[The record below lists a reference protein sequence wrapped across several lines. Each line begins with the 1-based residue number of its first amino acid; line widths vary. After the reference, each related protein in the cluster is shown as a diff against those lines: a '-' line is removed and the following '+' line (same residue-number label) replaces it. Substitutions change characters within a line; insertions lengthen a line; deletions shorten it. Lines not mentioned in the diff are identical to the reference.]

1 LLGTFRGP
9 LAAALLWPELALPM
23 VTALMLPGLLSTS
36 VAHAQEPAPAQ
47 QQEQTWTVNY
57 RDTELEEIV
66 RFVAQVTGKTIIVDS
81 KAKGRVQVISS
92 QPLNKDQ
99 LYDLFLSILD
109 VNGFAA
115 VDSGD
120 VVRII
125 PSRDA
130 RSSAAPV
137 VTGTKQRENAEIVT
151 EVIQLK
157 NISAATLIPVLRPL
171 APQQAHMAAYGPS
184 NAIVISDTAAN
195 IARIRSV
202 IERIDKS
209 AVGDTVVVRLEHA
222 SAEEVVRML
231 EQLEKA
237 DPGKA
242 QAEGSNK
249 AAVLVADKR
258 TNSVLIS
265 GDDMQRQRMRA
276 LIAHLDGPMAQS
288 GNVKVYYLQYANAK
302 DLAATLNKVMQNV
315 AQMAPGAQGG
325 TATPAANAGKAT
337 IEADEGTNALI
348 VTANAEVMTSLQ
360 AVIERLDIR
369 RAQVLVE
376 AIIVEMS
383 ADKNRDLG
391 IQWMF
396 ADKNGG
402 FGSSSTNDGLL
413 AKTAAA
419 AFGNTT
425 NNGNNNN
432 NNSNNNNDP
441 RALLGAALAG
451 TNGQVLGVGRLSD
464 DFSFSA
470 VLRALQENI
479 DANILST
486 PSLLTLDNE
495 EASIIVGQ
503 NVPFKTGSYTSTGN
517 ATSVSSPFQTI
528 QRNNVG
534 LTLKVTPHINEGDS
548 LVLEISQEVS
558 SLTGA
563 ASLVDAA
570 DVITNERKIESKVM
584 ADNGQIIVLG
594 GLIKDDVQE
603 SAQKVPLLGDIPVVG
618 RLFRSNSSKK
628 TKTNLMV
635 FLRPVIVREGR
646 ILTGATGEK
655 YRYIR
660 GEQMQIR
667 ERGDDFFNKKDLPL
681 LPEWEEQLR
690 KLQELNDARQSGIIN
705 LQERPAASERPAA
718 ADIPPQAAVP
728 AADVVAP
735 DAAPARNV
743 TPADAAPDV
752 TASTPV
758 ADGAAAGARP

>member
-1 LLGTFRGP
+1 MSKLLRTVRGP
-9 LAAALLWPELALPM
+9 LVAALL
-23 VTALMLPGLLSTS
+23 LPGLSLSGLLLQVS
-36 VAHAQEPAPAQ
+36 PSMAAEA
-47 QQEQTWTVNY
+47 EQTWTVNY
-57 RDTELEEIV
+57 KDTELEEIV
-66 RFVAQVTGKTIIVDS
+66 RFVAQVTGKTIIVDP

-92 QPLNKDQ
+92 QPLNKEQ

-120 VVRII
+120 SVRII

-137 VTGTKQRENAEIVT
+137 VSGNNQRENSEIVT

-171 APQQAHMAAYGPS
+171 APQQAHMAAYAPS
-184 NAIVISDTAAN
+184 NAIVISDAAAN

-209 AVGDTVVVRLEHA
+209 AVGDTVVIKLEHA

-231 EQLEKA
+231 DQLDKS
-237 DPGKA
+237 DPAKA
-242 QAEGSNK
+242 QTEGGK
-249 AAVLVADKR
+249 PMVLVADKR
-258 TNSVLIS
+258 TNSILVS
-265 GDDMQRQRMRA
+265 GDDMQRQRARA

-288 GNVKVYYLQYANAK
+288 GNVKVYYLQYAKAK
-302 DLAATLNKVMQNV
+302 DLAAVLNKVMQNV
-315 AQMAPGAQGG
+315 AQATAGAQAA
-325 TATPAANAGKAT
+325 ATPTGKGKAS

-348 VTANAEVMTSLQ
+348 VTGDAEVMQSLQ

-383 ADKNRDLG
+383 ANKNRDLG

-396 ADKNGG
+396 ANAGG
-402 FGSSSTNDGLL
+402 GYGSSSRADGLL
-413 AKTAAA
+413 AKTSAA
-419 AFGNTT
+419 AFGSTT
-425 NNGNNNN
+425 T
-432 NNSNNNNDP
+432 STDTTSSSSTDP
-441 RALLGAALAG
+441 RAILGAALAG
-451 TNGQVLGVGRLSD
+451 NNGQVLGVGRISNN
-464 DFSFSA
+464 FSFNA
-470 VLRALQENI
+470 VLSALQENI

-495 EASIIVGQ
+495 EASIVVGQ

-563 ASLVDAA
+563 ASQVDAT

-603 SAQKVPLLGDIPVVG
+603 TAQKVPLLGDIPIVG
-618 RLFRSNSSKK
+618 RLFRSNSSQK

-646 ILTGATGEK
+646 TLTGATGEK
-655 YRYIR
+655 YRFIR
-660 GEQMQIR
+660 GEQQESR
-667 ERGDDFFNKKDLPL
+667 QRGDDFFDKKDLPL
-681 LPEWEEQLR
+681 LPEWEEQLKR
-690 KLQELNDARQSGIIN
+690 IEDMEQLKHQK
-705 LQERPAASERPAA
+705 
-718 ADIPPQAAVP
+718 DILSVQPQAAAQPTTAPAVP
-728 AADVVAP
+728 AP
-735 DAAPARNV
+735 QEN
-743 TPADAAPDV
+743 
-752 TASTPV
+752 STSPGE
-758 ADGAAAGARP
+758 ATQ

>member
-1 LLGTFRGP
+1 VSKLLRTFSTPLVAVLLLLRLLRGVLP
-9 LAAALLWPELALPM
+9 VLALAGLFPALLQAPPAI
-23 VTALMLPGLLSTS
+23 A
-36 VAHAQEPAPAQ
+36 AEP
-47 QQEQTWTVNY
+47 EQTWTVNY
-57 RDTELEEIV
+57 KDTELEEIV
-66 RFVAQVTGKTIIVDS
+66 RFVAQVTGKTIIVDP

-92 QPLNKDQ
+92 QPLNKEQ

-115 VDSGD
+115 VDSGSS
-120 VVRII
+120 VRII

-137 VTGTKQRENAEIVT
+137 VSAGKQRENSEIVT

-171 APQQAHMAAYGPS
+171 APQQAHMAAYAPS
-184 NAIVISDTAAN
+184 NAIVISDAAAN

-209 AVGDTVVVRLEHA
+209 AVGDTVVVKLEHA
-222 SAEEVVRML
+222 AAEEVVRML
-231 EQLEKA
+231 DQLEKS
-237 DPGKA
+237 DPAKA
-242 QAEGSNK
+242 QTEGGK
-249 AAVLVADKR
+249 PMVLVADKR
-258 TNSVLIS
+258 TNSILVS
-265 GDDMQRQRMRA
+265 GDDMQRQRART
-276 LIAHLDGPMAQS
+276 LISHLDGPMAQS
-288 GNVKVYYLQYANAK
+288 GNAKVYYLQYAKAK

-315 AQMAPGAQGG
+315 AQMAPGATG
-325 TATPAANAGKAT
+325 AAPAASTKGKAS

-348 VTANAEVMTSLQ
+348 VTADAETMSSLQ

-383 ADKNRDLG
+383 ANKNRDLG

-396 ADKNGG
+396 ANAGG
-402 FGSSSTNDGLL
+402 GYGSSSRNDGLL
-413 AKTAAA
+413 GKTAAA
-419 AFGNTT
+419 AFGGTTTTGGT
-425 NNGNNNN
+425 NNTNT
-432 NNSNNNNDP
+432 DP

-451 TNGQVLGVGRLSD
+451 NNGQIFGVGRVSD
-464 DFSFSA
+464 NFSFNA
-470 VLRALQENI
+470 VLSALQENI

-495 EASIIVGQ
+495 EASIVVGQ

-558 SLTGA
+558 SLSGA
-563 ASLVDAA
+563 ASSVDAS
-570 DVITNERKIESKVM
+570 DLITNERKIESKVM
-584 ADNGQIIVLG
+584 ADNGQVIVLG
-594 GLIKDDVQE
+594 GLIKDDIQE
-603 SAQKVPLLGDIPVVG
+603 SAQKVPLLGDIPVIG

-635 FLRPVIVREGR
+635 FLRPVIIREGR
-646 ILTGATGEK
+646 ILTGATGDK

-660 GEQMQIR
+660 GEQLESQQ
-667 ERGDDFFNKKDLPL
+667 RGDDFFNKKDLPL
-681 LPEWEEQLR
+681 LPEWEEQLKKIDDLQ
-690 KLQELNDARQSGIIN
+690 KLKNAKDTLSVQPR
-705 LQERPAASERPAA
+705 AA
-718 ADIPPQAAVP
+718 ADTAMP
-728 AADVVAP
+728 AP
-735 DAAPARNV
+735 TS
-743 TPADAAPDV
+743 TPATQSAPGEA
-752 TASTPV
+752 TQ
-758 ADGAAAGARP
+758 

>member
-1 LLGTFRGP
+1 MSKLLGTLRGP
-9 LAAALLWPELALPM
+9 LAAALLSSTVL
-23 VTALMLPGLLSTS
+23 GLYAP
-36 VAHAQEPAPAQ
+36 VIAAEP
-47 QQEQTWTVNY
+47 EQTWTVNY
-57 RDTELEEIV
+57 RDNDLEEVV

-81 KAKGRVQVISS
+81 KAKGRVQVLSS

-137 VTGTKQRENAEIVT
+137 VTPGKQRENSEIVT

-157 NISAATLIPVLRPL
+157 NIAAATLIPVLRPL

-195 IARIRSV
+195 IARIRQV

-209 AVGDTVVVRLEHA
+209 AVGDTMVVRLEHA

-231 EQLEKA
+231 DQLEKS

-242 QAEGSNK
+242 QADGNK
-249 AAVLVADKR
+249 PMVVVADKR
-258 TNSVLIS
+258 TNSILVS
-265 GDDMQRQRMRA
+265 GDDMQRQRART

-288 GNVKVYYLQYANAK
+288 GNVKVYYLQYAKAK

-315 AQMAPGAQGG
+315 AQMAPGAAGG
-325 TATPAANAGKAT
+325 TTTAASSGGKAT

-348 VTANAEVMTSLQ
+348 VTAGADVMASLQ

-376 AIIVEMS
+376 AIIVEMQS
-383 ADKNRDLG
+383 NKNRDLG

-396 ADKNGG
+396 ANAGG
-402 FGSSSTNDGLL
+402 GYGSSSRNDGIL
-413 AKTAAA
+413 AKTSAA
-419 AFGNTT
+419 AFGDTT
-425 NNGNNNN
+425 TGSSNNG
-432 NNSNNNNDP
+432 STDP
-441 RALLGAALAG
+441 RAALGAALAT
-451 TNGQVLGVGRLSD
+451 TNGQVFGVGRIGD
-464 DFSFSA
+464 NFSFNA
-470 VLRALQENI
+470 VLSALQENI

-495 EASIIVGQ
+495 EASIVVGQ
-503 NVPFKTGSYTSTGN
+503 NVPFKTGSYTQTGN
-517 ATSVSSPFQTI
+517 SSSVSSPFQTI

-563 ASLVDAA
+563 ASTVDAT

-603 SAQKVPLLGDIPVVG
+603 NAQKVPLLGDIPVMG

-635 FLRPVIVREGR
+635 FLHPVIVREGR

-655 YRYIR
+655 YKYIR
-660 GEQMQIR
+660 SEQMQIR
-667 ERGDDFFNKKDLPL
+667 ERGDDFFNKQDLPL
-681 LPEWEEQLR
+681 LPEWEDQIKKIEELR
-690 KLQELNDARQSGIIN
+690 DLRQSGVI
-705 LQERPAASERPAA
+705 
-718 ADIPPQAAVP
+718 
-728 AADVVAP
+728 DVQQHSQPLSA
-735 DAAPARNV
+735 AAPAQV
-743 TPADAAPDV
+743 PAPTSTADPAQAPASVDAAAAPMPGG
-752 TASTPV
+752 ATP
-758 ADGAAAGARP
+758 